1 MQEIELKN
9 KIGIMFLKKRL
20 ETIFHRIIRKTGYDV
35 VKCKFSKHELE
46 VEQLLKYLNINTVI
60 DIGAN
65 EGQYSKNIRIGGY
78 KQRIISFEPVNA
90 SFAGLEKISAKDA
103 LWDIYNFAL
112 GNFDGESE
120 INISQNSVS
129 SSILGIREAL
139 INAAPQAQFIGKQ
152 RIKVRKLDS
161 IFKELNVD
169 PSNIFIKIDTQ
180 GFEKN
185 VLLGAR
191 ETLKSIKAIQVEMS
205 TQHLYQDEDLFYQV
219 SEFLYDEGFRLVKIV
234 RGFTNSTGELLEF
247 DGVFM
252 RN

>member
-1 MQEIELKN
+1 MIN

-46 VEQLLKYLNINTVI
+46 IEQLLKYLNIKTVI

-78 KQRIISFEPVNA
+78 KQRIISFEPVSD
-90 SFAGLEKISAKDA
+90 SFAGLEKISAKDP

-120 INISQNSVS
+120 INISRNSVS
-129 SSILGIREAL
+129 SSILGINEAL
-139 INAAPQAQFIGKQ
+139 TNAAPQAQYIGKQ
-152 RIKVRKLDS
+152 SIKVCMLDS
-161 IFKELNVD
+161 VFKELNVD
-169 PSNIFIKIDTQ
+169 PTNIYMKIDTQ

-191 ETLKSIKAIQVEMS
+191 SSLKLIKAIQIEMS
-205 TQHLYQDEDLFYQV
+205 TQHLYRDEDLFYQV
-219 SEFLYDEGFRLVKIV
+219 SEFLYNEGFRLAKIV
-234 RGFTNSTGELLEF
+234 RGLTNSVGELLEF
-247 DGVFM
+247 DGVFI
-252 RN
+252 RD